1 MTSDCWPP
9 HAYVP
14 GQTARHPEGLFDPL
28 KTGLSDVAPSDL
40 QNTSAWTS
48 GLAFLSEGYFWE
60 AHEVLEAVWLAC
72 PPNSPE
78 RLMVQAVIQYANA
91 CLKGRMGQPRAMARL
106 MTLSDDLAREA
117 MDRAGGAVLGLH
129 GEKCNIIHKIVEL
142 GDEDGKKCI

>member
-1 MTSDCWPP
+1 MTGDFWPP

-40 QNTSAWTS
+40 VDTSAWTS
-48 GLAFLSEGYFWE
+48 GLAFLNEGYFWE

-106 MTLSDDLAREA
+106 MTLSDDLACEA
-117 MDRAGGAVLGLH
+117 VDRAGRAVLGLN
-129 GEKCNIIHKIVEL
+129 GEMCKIIHKKLEIE
-142 GDEDGKKCI
+142 GGTGK

>member
-1 MTSDCWPP
+1 MTGDWRPP

-28 KTGLSDVAPSDL
+28 KAGLSDVAPSDL
-40 QNTSAWTS
+40 VDTPAWTS
-48 GLAFLSEGYFWE
+48 GLAFLEGGYFWE

-91 CLKGRMGQPRAMARL
+91 RLKGRMGQPRAMARL
-106 MTLSDDLAREA
+106 FTLSDDLAREA
-117 MDRAGGAVLGLH
+117 RDRAGGDVLGLK
-129 GEKCNIIHKIVEL
+129 GQICNIKHHKVEIE
-142 GDEDGKKCI
+142 DEICKKCI